1 MYKNYALKKKIER
14 QCKKIMREMYSEFW
28 LTQFDYIYK
37 KRSLRI
43 QQNIKTFSQYFY
55 FLDPNRYIFILF
67 KRNATSITFSE

>member
-43 QQNIKTFSQYFY
+43 QQNIKTFSQFFY
-55 FLDPNRYIFILF
+55 F
-67 KRNATSITFSE
+67 

>member
-1 MYKNYALKKKIER
+1 
-14 QCKKIMREMYSEFW
+14 MYSEFW

-67 KRNATSITFSE
+67 ERNATSITFLEQIINAQLLLVLN